1 MAQTSRTSCAHNAM
15 GQVLVPGVSI
25 ACRKC
30 GAQIRPTPRAV
41 NAGGQL
47 VVSEAQVDA
56 LYPGDSRT
64 ADANYIFAK

>member
-15 GQVLVPGVSI
+15 GQVLVPGVSV

-47 VVSEAQVDA
+47 VASETQVDA
-56 LYPGDSRT
+56 LYPADSKT
-64 ADANYIFAK
+64 ADATFIFAQ